1 MLYRYKLST
10 IENGPITAISSDLYI
25 VNIPGALYLNIENPE
40 SPFEV
45 IGSIYIPKRSYKEII
60 DNLSKYNKRLS
71 YSYGVKGTIVG
82 ISYER
87 YQDNKLE
94 ENIKG
99 KPVEILPDNTLDNK
113 IEMITNDWNLYQ
125 LANNEVGLKIAVK
138 IEIFP
143 QISKIIFIKF
153 WINFLCNSYHS

>member
-10 IENGPITAISSDLYI
+10 IKNGPITTISSDLYAVKI
-25 VNIPGALYLNIENPE
+25 LGALHLNIENPE

-45 IGSIYIPKRSYKEII
+45 IGSIYVPRESYKEII

-71 YSYGVKGTIVG
+71 YSYGVKGTIVD
-82 ISYER
+82 ISYGR

-125 LANNEVGLKIAVK
+125 LANNGEGLEMIVK
-138 IEIFP
+138 IPIF
-143 QISKIIFIKF
+143 QDYQR
-153 WINFLCNSYHS
+153 LHL

>member
-1 MLYRYKLST
+1 MLGRYKLST

-25 VNIPGALYLNIENPE
+25 VNIPGALYLNIENPK

-45 IGSIYIPKRSYKEII
+45 IGSIYVPRESYKEII

-71 YSYGVKGTIVG
+71 YSYGVRGNIVD
-82 ISYER
+82 ISYRR

-99 KPVEILPDNTLDNK
+99 KPVEILPDHDLDLDDK
-113 IEMITNDWNLYQ
+113 IEMITNNWNLYQ
-125 LANNEVGLKIAVK
+125 LANNGEGLKMIVK
-138 IEIFP
+138 IPIF
-143 QISKIIFIKF
+143 QDYQR
-153 WINFLCNSYHS
+153 LHL

>member
-1 MLYRYKLST
+1 MLGDYKLFN

-45 IGSIYIPKRSYKEII
+45 ISSIYVPSESYKEII
-60 DNLSKYNKRLS
+60 DNLSKYNKRIYYL
-71 YSYGVKGTIVG
+71 YRLKGNIVG

-87 YQDNKLE
+87 FQDNKLE

-143 QISKIIFIKF
+143 TNYQR
-153 WINFLCNSYHS
+153 LYL

>member
-10 IENGPITAISSDLYI
+10 IKNGPITTISSDLYVVKI
-25 VNIPGALYLNIENPE
+25 LGALRINIENPE

-45 IGSIYIPKRSYKEII
+45 IGSIYVPKESYKEII

-71 YSYGVKGTIVG
+71 YSYGVKGTIVD
-82 ISYER
+82 ISYGR

-99 KPVEILPDNTLDNK
+99 KPVEILPDNTLDDK
-113 IEMITNDWNLYQ
+113 IEMITNDWYLYQ
-125 LANNEVGLKIAVK
+125 LANNGEGLAMIVK
-138 IEIFP
+138 IPIF
-143 QISKIIFIKF
+143 QDYQR
-153 WINFLCNSYHS
+153 LYL